1 VSTQPPQPTGGEAE
15 PSTIG
20 GFEQGPIEAWEEQ
33 RRKPWQLYVDAE
45 LGFRNHW
52 YPAFFSSELAE
63 GDTSSSSGEPI
74 TSFKTLKMLGE
85 EIFFRRFDGK
95 VHAVQDWC
103 LHRGVAF
110 SRRPECYTQD
120 TLTCWYHGFTYDMR
134 SGDLTAVLTDPGCP
148 LIGKLKLRT
157 YPVEERQGIV
167 FVFVGDIDPPPLE
180 QDLAPGFLDER
191 FAVYPN
197 GWSREVACNWRPA
210 AENGFDP
217 AHAYIH
223 RNSKLVTDY
232 KIPTVLGDTDISRT
246 RGMEV
251 VKGADGG
258 STGIRLLRGGAT
270 AVWDAEIDGVKVGA
284 RFRPGEE
291 GVLEGMVP
299 EVSIWM
305 PGGLRVD
312 PFPAPG
318 LVHFEWYVPI
328 DEKTHRY
335 MITWGTYVD
344 DEAERAAF
352 EEDVTTRWRDLVP
365 NHFNNDDVFARE
377 AMADF
382 YADQSGWFRERL
394 FGPDIVITQWRKLA
408 SQAARGV
415 QHRGLQ

>member
-1 VSTQPPQPTGGEAE
+1 MSTDPQTMSTGGSD

-20 GFEQGPIEAWEEQ
+20 GFEQEPIEAWEEQ
-33 RRKPWQLYVDAE
+33 RRKPWQLYVDAA

-52 YPAFFSSELAE
+52 YPAFFSHELREA
-63 GDTSSSSGEPI
+63 DTSSASGEPVA
-74 TSFKTLKMLGE
+74 SFKAVKLLGE
-85 EIFFRRFDGK
+85 EILFRRIDGR

-110 SRRPECYTQD
+110 SRRPECYTKN
-120 TLTCWYHGFTYDMR
+120 TITCWYHGFTYDMA
-134 SGDLTAVLTDPGCP
+134 SGELTAVLTDPGCP
-148 LIGKLKLRT
+148 LIGKLKLRR
-157 YPVEERQGIV
+157 YEVAERQGIV

-180 QDLAPGFLDER
+180 HDIAPGFLDES

-223 RNSKLVTDY
+223 RNSKLVTDF
-232 KIPTVLGDTDISRT
+232 KVPTVLGDTDISRS

-251 VKGADGG
+251 VKGDGP
-258 STGIRLLRGGAT
+258 TGIRLLRGGAT
-270 AVWDAEIDGVKVGA
+270 PVWDAEVDGVKVSA

-305 PGGLRVD
+305 PGCLRVD
-312 PFPAPG
+312 PFPTPRF
-318 LVHFEWYVPI
+318 VHFEWYVPI

-335 MITWGTYVD
+335 MITWGCHVSD
-344 DEAERAAF
+344 DAERAAF
-352 EEDVTTRWRDLVP
+352 EDEITNRWRDFVP
-365 NHFNNDDVFARE
+365 AHFNNDDVFARE

-382 YADQSGWFRERL
+382 YAEENGWFRERL
-394 FGPDIVITQWRKLA
+394 FGPDVVITQWRKLA
-408 SQAARGV
+408 SQTARGV
-415 QHRGLQ
+415 QRRGLQ